1 MVEQEKQDVTIVGG
15 GSSAHVL
22 IPFLS
27 GAGFAVNLLTR
38 KPKEWSRKVDVQLH
52 TIHGEIQEEFSGTL
66 TKVSDN
72 PAEVIPQARF
82 VILCM
87 PVCKYRFALHGL
99 APHLAKDKEV
109 FVGTIYG
116 QAGFNWMVDEI
127 KKKFDLSNIT
137 TFSAGLIPWIC
148 RIIEYGKVGVTYGCH
163 EINIVAVSP
172 PNRFSELNDILLKN
186 ICERW
191 LKKGSFRQAANFLSL
206 TLSVDNQIIHPSRCY
221 GLFLR
226 YDGKWA
232 HKEDIPY
239 FYRDY
244 DQKSADLLQEL
255 DADFSKIR
263 DTIKAKYPQQ
273 DFQYMLDY
281 LGLER
286 LSHQSENTDIR
297 ESFTTSQTLGAIK
310 PPTIQLESGEW
321 IIDKD
326 HRFFT
331 DDIHYGLCIAKWIA
345 DQLAL
350 DVPTIDSIIDWAQ
363 QLRNEKIIEGNR
375 LLLNSESLTS
385 EFMSGIPPVYG
396 LNSIDA
402 ILD

>member
-1 MVEQEKQDVTIVGG
+1 MTEHEKKEVTIVGG

-27 GAGFAVNLLTR
+27 GADFAVNLLTR
-38 KPKEWSRKVDVQLH
+38 KPKEWSQKVDVQLH

-99 APHLAKDKEV
+99 APYLAKDKEV

-255 DADFSKIR
+255 YVDYSKIR
-263 DTIKAKYPQQ
+263 EAIKAKYPQQ

-281 LGLER
+281 LSLER
-286 LSHQSENTDIR
+286 LSHQSKNTDIR
-297 ESFTTSQTLGAIK
+297 ESFMTSLTLGAIK

-321 IIDKD
+321 VIDKD

-345 DQLAL
+345 DQLTL
-350 DVPTIDSIIDWAQ
+350 DVPTIDSIIDLAQ
-363 QLRNEKIIEGNR
+363 QLRNEKIIEENK
-375 LLLNSESLTS
+375 LLLDSESLTT

-396 LNSIDA
+396 LNSIDD
-402 ILD
+402 ILG

>member
-27 GAGFAVNLLTR
+27 GAGFDVNLLTR
-38 KPKEWSRKVDVQLH
+38 KPKEWSQKVDVQLH
-52 TIHGEIQEEFSGTL
+52 SIHGELLEEFNGSL
-66 TKVSDN
+66 TKISDN
-72 PAEVIPQARF
+72 PADVIPQASF

-87 PVCKYRFALHGL
+87 PVSKYRIALHSF

-127 KKKFDLSNIT
+127 KRKFDLNNIT
-137 TFSAGLIPWIC
+137 TFAIGLIPWIC
-148 RIIEYGKVGVTYGCH
+148 RIIEYGKVGVTYGCK
-163 EINIVAVSP
+163 ELNVVAVSP
-172 PNRFSELNDILLKN
+172 PNRFSELNDRLLKN

-191 LKKGSFRQAANFLSL
+191 LKKGFFRQAANFLSL

-221 GLFLR
+221 GLFLKHQ
-226 YDGKWA
+226 GKWA
-232 HKEDIPY
+232 NKKDIPY

-244 DQKSADLLQEL
+244 DQKSADLLQDL

-286 LSHQSENTDIR
+286 LSYESENTDIR
-297 ESFTTSQTLGAIK
+297 KSFTTSQTLGAIK

-350 DVPTIDSIIDWAQ
+350 DVPTIDSIIYWAQ

-385 EFMSGIPPVYG
+385 KFMSGIPPVYE

>member
-1 MVEQEKQDVTIVGG
+1 MVEQEKQNVTIVGG
-15 GSSAHVL
+15 GSSTHVL

-27 GAGFAVNLLTR
+27 CAGFDVNILTR

-52 TIHGEIQEEFSGTL
+52 SIHGELQEEFSGSL
-66 TKVSDN
+66 TKISDN
-72 PAEVIPQARF
+72 PAEVIPQASF

-116 QAGFNWMVDEI
+116 QAGFNWMVDEV
-127 KKKFDLSNIT
+127 KRKFDLNNIT
-137 TFSAGLIPWIC
+137 TFAIGLIPWIC
-148 RIIEYGKVGVTYGCH
+148 RIIEYGKVGVTYGCK
-163 EINIVAVSP
+163 EVNVVAVSP
-172 PNRFSELNDILLKN
+172 ANRFSELNDLFLKN

-221 GLFLR
+221 GLFLK

-232 HKEDIPY
+232 NKEDIPY

-255 DADFSKIR
+255 NQDFSKIR
-263 DTIKAKYPQQ
+263 NTIKAKYPQQ

-286 LSHQSENTDIR
+286 LSYQSENTDIR
-297 ESFTTSQTLGAIK
+297 ESFTTSLTLGAIK

-321 IIDKD
+321 ILDKD

-363 QLRNEKIIEGNR
+363 QLRHEKIIEGNR

>member
-1 MVEQEKQDVTIVGG
+1 MSIQEKSEVTIVGG
-15 GSSAHVL
+15 GSSAHIL

-27 GAGFAVNLLTR
+27 GAGFTVNILTR
-38 KPKEWSRKVDVQLH
+38 RPKEWFSKIDLQLH
-52 TIHGEIQEEFSGTL
+52 SIDGDTLEEFSGSL
-66 TKVSDN
+66 SKISDN
-72 PAEVIPQARF
+72 PAVVIPQASF

-87 PVCKYRFALHGL
+87 PVNKYRIALHGL

-127 KKKFDLSNIT
+127 KKKFDISNIT
-137 TFSAGLIPWIC
+137 TFAIGLIPWIC
-148 RIIEYGKVGVTYGCH
+148 RIIEYGKTGVTYGCK
-163 EINIVAVSP
+163 EINVVAVSP
-172 PNRFSELNDILLKN
+172 PNRFSELNNRFLKN

-191 LKKGSFRQAANFLSL
+191 LKKGHFRQADNFLSL

-221 GLFLR
+221 GLFLK

-232 HKEDIPY
+232 NKEDIPY

-255 DADFSKIR
+255 DADYSKIR
-263 DTIKAKYPQQ
+263 EAITIKYSEK

-281 LGLER
+281 LSLER
-286 LSHQSENTDIR
+286 LSYQSENTDIR
-297 ESFTTSQTLGAIK
+297 ESFATSQTLGAIK

-345 DQLAL
+345 DQLSL
-350 DVPTIDSIIDWAQ
+350 DVPTIDSIIHWAQ
-363 QLRNEKIIEGNR
+363 KLRNEKIIEGNK
-375 LLLNSESLTS
+375 LLLGSKSLTQ

-396 LNSIDA
+396 LNSIDD
-402 ILD
+402 ILG

>member
-1 MVEQEKQDVTIVGG
+1 MIEPEKKEVTIVGG

-27 GAGFAVNLLTR
+27 GAGFVVNILTR
-38 KPKEWSRKVDVQLH
+38 KPKEWSSKVDLQLH
-52 TIHGEIQEEFSGTL
+52 SIHGELQEEFSGSL
-66 TKVSDN
+66 TKISDN
-72 PAEVIPQARF
+72 PAEVIPNASF

-87 PVCKYRFALHGL
+87 PVSKYRIALHGL
-99 APHLAKDKEV
+99 APHLSKDKEV

-127 KKKFDLSNIT
+127 KKKFDLRNIT
-137 TFSAGLIPWIC
+137 TFAIGLIPWIC
-148 RIIEYGKVGVTYGCH
+148 RIIEYGKLGVTYGCK
-163 EINIVAVSP
+163 EFNIVAVSP
-172 PNRFSELNDILLKN
+172 SNRFSELNNVFLNN
-186 ICERW
+186 ICNRW
-191 LKKGSFRQAANFLSL
+191 LKKGKFRQADNFLSL

-221 GLFLR
+221 GLFLKCH
-226 YDGKWA
+226 GKWA
-232 HKEDIPY
+232 NKEDIPY

-255 DADFSKIR
+255 DADYSKIR
-263 DTIKAKYPQQ
+263 EAIKIKYSER
-273 DFQYMLDY
+273 DFQFMLDY
-281 LGLER
+281 LDLER
-286 LSHQSENTDIR
+286 LSYQSENIDIR
-297 ESFTTSQTLGAIK
+297 DSFTTSLTLGAIK

-321 IIDKD
+321 IIDKN

-345 DQLAL
+345 DQLSL
-350 DVPTIDSIIDWAQ
+350 DVPTIDIIIDWAQ
-363 QLRNEKIIEGNR
+363 QLRNEKIIAGNE
-375 LLLNSESLTS
+375 LLLDSESLTT

-396 LNSIDA
+396 LSSIDD

>member
-1 MVEQEKQDVTIVGG
+1 MVEQEKQNVTIVGG

-27 GAGFAVNLLTR
+27 GAGFDVNILTR

-52 TIHGEIQEEFSGTL
+52 SIHGELLEVFSGAL
-66 TKVSDN
+66 TKISDN
-72 PAEVIPQARF
+72 PAEVIPQASF

-127 KKKFDLSNIT
+127 KRKFDLNNIT
-137 TFSAGLIPWIC
+137 TFAIGLIPWIC
-148 RIIEYGKVGVTYGCH
+148 RVIEYGKVGVTYGCKDL
-163 EINIVAVSP
+163 NVVAVSP
-172 PNRFSELNDILLKN
+172 PNRFSELNDLLLKN

-221 GLFLR
+221 GLFLK

-232 HKEDIPY
+232 NKKDIPY

-286 LSHQSENTDIR
+286 LSYQSENTDIR
-297 ESFTTSQTLGAIK
+297 ESFTTSLTLGAIK

-363 QLRNEKIIEGNR
+363 QLRNEKIIKGNR

-396 LNSIDA
+396 LNSIDD

>member
-27 GAGFAVNLLTR
+27 GAGFDVNILTR

-52 TIHGEIQEEFSGTL
+52 SIHGELQEEFSGSL
-66 TKVSDN
+66 TKISDN
-72 PAEVIPQARF
+72 PAEVIPQASF

-87 PVCKYRFALHGL
+87 PVSKYHFALHGL
-99 APHLAKDKEV
+99 APHLAKDREV

-127 KKKFDLSNIT
+127 KRKFDLNNIT
-137 TFSAGLIPWIC
+137 TFAIGLIPWIC
-148 RIIEYGKVGVTYGCH
+148 RVIEYGKVGVTYGCK
-163 EINIVAVSP
+163 ELNVVAVSP
-172 PNRFSELNDILLKN
+172 PNRFSELNDRLLKN

-221 GLFLR
+221 GLFLK
-226 YDGKWA
+226 YHGKWA
-232 HKEDIPY
+232 NKEDIPY

-263 DTIKAKYPQQ
+263 DAIKAKYPQR

-281 LGLER
+281 LRLER
-286 LSHQSENTDIR
+286 LSYQSKNTDIR
-297 ESFTTSQTLGAIK
+297 ESFTTSLTLGAIK

-363 QLRNEKIIEGNR
+363 QLRN
-375 LLLNSESLTS
+375 
-385 EFMSGIPPVYG
+385 
-396 LNSIDA
+396 
-402 ILD
+402 

>member
-1 MVEQEKQDVTIVGG
+1 MTKQEKKEVTIVGG
-15 GSSAHVL
+15 GSSAHIL

-27 GAGFAVNLLTR
+27 GAGFTVNILTR
-38 KPKEWSRKVDVQLH
+38 RPKEWSPKIDLQLH
-52 TIHGEIQEEFSGTL
+52 SIHGETQEEFSGSL
-66 TKVSDN
+66 TKISDN
-72 PAEVIPQARF
+72 PAEIIPQASF

-87 PVCKYRFALHGL
+87 PVCKYRIALHGL

-137 TFSAGLIPWIC
+137 TFAIGLIPWIC
-148 RIIEYGKVGVTYGCH
+148 RIIEYGKVGVTYGCK
-163 EINIVAVSP
+163 EFNIVAVSP
-172 PNRFSELNDILLKN
+172 PNRFSELNNLFLKN

-191 LKKGSFRQAANFLSL
+191 LKKGHFRQADNFLSL

-221 GLFLR
+221 GLFLK
-226 YDGKWA
+226 YNGKWA
-232 HKEDIPY
+232 NKEDIPY

-255 DADFSKIR
+255 DADYSKIR
-263 DTIKAKYPQQ
+263 EAIKIKYSEL

-286 LSHQSENTDIR
+286 LSYRSENTDIR
-297 ESFTTSQTLGAIK
+297 ESFTTSPTLGAIK

-345 DQLAL
+345 DQLFL

-363 QLRNEKIIEGNR
+363 QLRNEKIIEGNK
-375 LLLNSESLTS
+375 LLLGSESLTT

-396 LNSIDA
+396 LNSIDD